1 MCPHWPAPT
10 SAVFSVQDVIAGLRT
25 EISKSFSMEIVML
38 VSWAIW
44 ATKNDFI
51 IQGIPPSN
59 YRCPKRFKDEMAML
73 VYKPKTKAYSD
84 VATWVQNFI

>member
-1 MCPHWPAPT
+1 
-10 SAVFSVQDVIAGLRT
+10 
-25 EISKSFSMEIVML
+25 MEIVML

-44 ATKNDFI
+44 TTKNDFI

-73 VYKPKTKAYSD
+73 VY
-84 VATWVQNFI
+84 